1 MKKIVFTLMT
11 VFVLAIAGN
20 VVKAQTAITPYIG
33 ETYSY
38 TLNGITV
45 INASTA
51 VVTYNG
57 TNVTLPGN
65 IAIAANTTNGSI
77 TFDVTYNSGA
87 TPGNLT
93 VTITDGTTNCSNYI
107 NLAIVPTVAPTLELA
122 VTKSAANEICQN
134 LNSSPADNTAANVG
148 ATVNSFTFTVT
159 PVITGSL
166 PTGATYS
173 FDFDLNDY
181 LVGAT
186 AITIEHT
193 NGDGTPSVSG
203 QTGTQ
208 ISITDASANS
218 PEPQVFTV
226 RFNTTTGVANETIT
240 GSVSAAVLQSNSTA
254 ADPDFTGTYNPAS
267 ASVVVKSMP
276 AIGTFSY

>member
-1 MKKIVFTLMT
+1 MKKIVFTIIT
-11 VFVLAIAGN
+11 VFALAIVGN

-51 VVTYNG
+51 VVTYSG

-65 IAIAANTTNGSI
+65 IAIASATTNGSI
-77 TFDVTYNSGA
+77 TFNVTYNSGA
-87 TPGNLT
+87 TSGNLT

-134 LNSSPADNTAANVG
+134 LNSSPGDNTAANVG
-148 ATVNSFTFTVT
+148 ATVNSFTFTVS
-159 PVITGSL
+159 PNITGSL

-181 LVGAT
+181 FIGAT
-186 AITIEHT
+186 AITYGFPILTANDKHYKVMR
-193 NGDGTPSVSG
+193 DI
-203 QTGTQ
+203 Q
-208 ISITDASANS
+208 IKKFK
-218 PEPQVFTV
+218 P
-226 RFNTTTGVANETIT
+226 
-240 GSVSAAVLQSNSTA
+240 
-254 ADPDFTGTYNPAS
+254 
-267 ASVVVKSMP
+267 
-276 AIGTFSY
+276 